1 VTAGPRDGVR
11 LRLVVLFGG
20 TSAEHEVSRASAASV
35 VRSLDPRRY
44 DVVAVG
50 IGRDGVWRRLS
61 ARVVEAARR
70 PPTATRAIDDQLPVS
85 GAVVGPYALAGADV
99 VFPVLHGPGGE
110 DGSLQGLLETV
121 GLPYVGAGVLGSAVG
136 MDKVATK
143 RALAADGLPVLP
155 SVWLDEDR
163 WASCGDPV
171 GLLSG
176 LRRPWF
182 VKPANLGSSIGITRV
197 TRPEALAGAV
207 ETALAHDGVV
217 LVEEGM
223 VEEGMVEV
231 GVLGEG
237 VVGARELECGVLGGY
252 APQASAV
259 GEVQVSGGWF
269 DFDQK
274 YFGDSDPMVV
284 PAALPS
290 GVTERV
296 RDLSVRA
303 FASIGGWGLARV
315 DFLYDQRRDRL
326 VVNEL
331 NTMPGFTAHSMFP
344 KVWAAAG
351 LDYSQLLDRLV
362 ELALDRDRRRRRRRP
377 PVAAPDGLVADRL
390 VSEGLVTATERSS
403 R

>member
-1 VTAGPRDGVR
+1 VTTGPRDGVR

-20 TSAEHEVSRASAASV
+20 TSAEHEVSRASAAAV

-50 IGRDGVWRRLS
+50 IGRDAVWHRLS
-61 ARVVEAARR
+61 PRVVEAARR

-110 DGSLQGLLETV
+110 DGSLQGLLETIGV
-121 GLPYVGAGVLGSAVG
+121 PYVGAGVLGSAVG

-155 SVWLDEDR
+155 YVWLDEDR
-163 WASCGDPV
+163 WAACGDPL
-171 GLLSG
+171 GLVSG

-197 TRPEALAGAV
+197 TRSEALAAAV

-223 VEEGMVEV
+223 V
-231 GVLGEG
+231 GEG
-237 VVGARELECGVLGGY
+237 VVAARELECGVLGGY

-259 GEVQVSGGWF
+259 GEVQVTGGWF

-274 YFGDSDPMVV
+274 YFGDSDPMIV

-303 FASIGGWGLARV
+303 FSSIGGWGLARV
-315 DFLYDQRRDRL
+315 DFLYDQPRDRL

-351 LDYSQLLDRLV
+351 LDYPQLLDRLV
-362 ELALDRDRRRRRRRP
+362 ELALDRDRRRRQRRP
-377 PVAAPDGLVADRL
+377 PVRASDGLVADRL
-390 VSEGLVTATERSS
+390 VADRLIADGLVTATERSS

>member
-1 VTAGPRDGVR
+1 VTGNPPDGVR

-35 VRSLDPRRY
+35 VRSLDPGRY

-61 ARVVEAARR
+61 RGAVAAARR
-70 PPTATRAIDDQLPVS
+70 PPRAGRAIDDQLPVS
-85 GAVVGPYALAGADV
+85 GAVVGPHALAGADV

-110 DGSLQGLLETV
+110 DGSLQGLLETIGV
-121 GLPYVGAGVLGSAVG
+121 PYVGAGVLASAVG
-136 MDKVATK
+136 MDKIATK
-143 RALAADGLPVLP
+143 RALTADGVPVTP
-155 SVWLDEDR
+155 YAWFDEDR
-163 WASCGDPV
+163 WASCGDPLRLV
-171 GLLSG
+171 AG

-197 TRPEALAGAV
+197 TQPEALAAAV
-207 ETALAHDGVV
+207 ETALGHDGVV
-217 LVEEGM
+217 LAE
-223 VEEGMVEV
+223 
-231 GVLGEG
+231 EG

-252 APQASAV
+252 APQASVV
-259 GEVQVSGGWF
+259 GEVQVTGGWF

-274 YFGDSDPMVV
+274 YFGDSDPMIV
-284 PAALPS
+284 PAALPP
-290 GVTERV
+290 GVAQRV

-303 FASIGGWGLARV
+303 FRAIGGWGLARV
-315 DFLYDQRRDRL
+315 DFLYDPRQDRL
-326 VVNEL
+326 IVNEL

-351 LDYSQLLDRLV
+351 LDYPQLLDRLV
-362 ELALDRDRRRRRRRP
+362 ELALDRDLRGRGRRLP
-377 PVAAPDGLVADRL
+377 GPASEGPVAEGLVA
-390 VSEGLVTATERSS
+390 EGLVAESLVATRERSS

>member
-35 VRSLDPRRY
+35 VRCLDPGRY
-44 DVVAVG
+44 DIVAVG
-50 IGRDGVWRRLS
+50 IGRDGVWRRLPPG
-61 ARVVEAARR
+61 AVAAARR
-70 PPTATRAIDDQLPVS
+70 PATAGRAIDDQLPVS

-110 DGSLQGLLETV
+110 DGSLQGLLETIGV
-121 GLPYVGAGVLGSAVG
+121 PYVGAGVLASAVG

-143 RALAADGLPVLP
+143 RALAADGLPVTP
-155 SVWLDEDR
+155 YVWLDEDR
-163 WASCGDPV
+163 WASCGDPLRLV
-171 GLLSG
+171 SG
-176 LRRPWF
+176 LQRPWF
-182 VKPANLGSSIGITRV
+182 VKPANLGSSIGISRV
-197 TRPEALAGAV
+197 TDPAGLAAAV

-217 LVEEGM
+217 LVDEGM
-223 VEEGMVEV
+223 VEEGNVA
-231 GVLGEG
+231 
-237 VVGARELECGVLGGY
+237 ARELECGVLGGY
-252 APQASAV
+252 APQASVV
-259 GEVQVSGGWF
+259 GEVQVTGGWF

-274 YFGDSDPMVV
+274 YFGDSDPMIV
-284 PAALPS
+284 PAELPS
-290 GVTERV
+290 GVAERV

-303 FASIGGWGLARV
+303 FRSIGGWGLARV

-331 NTMPGFTAHSMFP
+331 NTLPGFTAHSMFP

-351 LDYSQLLDRLV
+351 LDYPQLLDRLV
-362 ELALDRDRRRRRRRP
+362 ELALDRDRRRRRRRLP
-377 PVAAPDGLVADRL
+377 GPAALGLVADGPAA
-390 VSEGLVTATERSS
+390 VGLGTDAPVATTERSS